1 MNLFDPGGA
10 DILYFI
16 SMVLLTDIARNLQLN
31 LSKIEPALVAR
42 PLKIDLMLK
51 VRKIIKTFNLKKF
64 GKKNFLVSLFLNYSL
79 KSIFFQKLA
88 ILEL

>member
-42 PLKIDLMLK
+42 HLKIDLM
-51 VRKIIKTFNLKKF
+51 
-64 GKKNFLVSLFLNYSL
+64 
-79 KSIFFQKLA
+79 
-88 ILEL
+88 